1 MRQIRITDISGA
13 TYPVDVY
20 IADVYGNYQTY
31 LGTITSGDAPN
42 PPFSS
47 VNYTTQIPPI
57 FNTAPAIMLL
67 LVDSNGCRIFKILDC
82 TFGCYF
88 DIVIELADCNFNLN
102 ITPSSCD
109 FSINFKDPT
118 CDFGLSFNDPNCNFN
133 LNI

>member
-1 MRQIRITDISGA
+1 MRQIRIVNISGE
-13 TYPVDVY
+13 TYPVDVF
-20 IADVYGNYQTY
+20 IADIYGNYQTY
-31 LGTITSGDAPN
+31 LGTITSGTAPN

-88 DIVIELADCNFNLN
+88 DITIELA
-102 ITPSSCD
+102 
-109 FSINFKDPT
+109 
-118 CDFGLSFNDPNCNFN
+118 NCNFT
-133 LNI
+133 LNISPRFCDIGINLDGPQCEFGLNHDGPIS

>member
-1 MRQIRITDISGA
+1 MRQIRITEITGA

-47 VNYTTQIPPI
+47 VNYTTQIPSI

-67 LVDSNGCRIFKILDC
+67 MVDSNGCRIFKILDC
-82 TFGCYF
+82 TFGCFF
-88 DIVIELADCNFNLN
+88 DIIIELADCDFTLN
-102 ITPSSCD
+102 ISPSSCD
-109 FSINFKDPT
+109 FGINIKDSS
-118 CDFGLSFNDPNCNFN
+118 CDFGLSFKSPDCTVI
-133 LNI
+133 LD